1 MLISKRE
8 GVKHF
13 PGGGGGAAF
22 SRGGVQLFSRGVQLL
37 ASMKIYRT
45 CNFLVGS
52 EPPAPRPS
60 GSAHDLNSD
69 GD

>member
-13 PGGGGGAAF
+13 PGGGTTF

-52 EPPAPRPS
+52 EPPAPPPP
-60 GSAHDLNSD
+60 AHLDPRMT
-69 GD
+69 